1 MSILIVTNSDYSPI
15 IKTKYPSVI
24 VVTNSEA
31 LKIIDYSNFQLI
43 VVLCELE
50 WDQYGKTPSPGELY
64 GVKMVSIF
72 FRAYCKL
79 RQPVLF
85 ISNLSKVAITYN
97 SQNMIVDAVGHDFMK
112 IDDFINSD
120 ESNILEVTKLKSL
133 SDIQMDDILINFCD
147 LKGQIGEI
155 IHRAK
160 NNINKIDQSLEL
172 NLIIKYISN
181 IIRGTLDDIFNLLG
195 NISDSSGIK
204 EYLYDV
210 LNTKIITNKN
220 LDEATEF
227 MKKHEEM
234 LRSLANDSETLTAPI
249 AIERPWKV
257 LILDDEPE
265 CISQVIDTL
274 KANGVNVHIC
284 SDVDEAQKTIE
295 EDEIFQKNSPNP
307 VNSITVVISDYRL
320 FENGSKR
327 QQHRQGYDFLV
338 DSSRRNRFTSYV
350 ALSGLSR
357 QFLLQSFRKYNVR
370 VDVYSKDDLT
380 TSMRNQQVFAENIIQ
395 LGENQYDALCRVP
408 TASGW
413 VSDRK
418 LDFYVEHRKRVDYN
432 ESEHLINKK
441 AREYITKI
449 IFFLSDAN
457 TITLPSINSEEFK
470 GLTTTL
476 KDLEDHIPVFR
487 KMLLARRIALWL
499 IFVEGFSIKRV
510 YVFLNSGLLE
520 VEQFVKM
527 SKLTVDQ
534 LRARSANLIN
544 TSLCITVQTFPDDIL
559 LEERAWFLHDMGVNI
574 DDLDTVLYQVQLH
587 FNNALAQ
594 YSELYN
600 LLKDEFDDHFI
611 KHDKQQHLVIPSIGS
626 VKRILSFI
634 DQHINNLQALDL
646 MYEILVKTLECLKY
660 DKSAQAF
667 MKPTILQT
675 ELLLKKIYNRKC
687 GSNQYSYE

>member
-1 MSILIVTNSDYSPI
+1 
-15 IKTKYPSVI
+15 
-24 VVTNSEA
+24 
-31 LKIIDYSNFQLI
+31 
-43 VVLCELE
+43 
-50 WDQYGKTPSPGELY
+50 
-64 GVKMVSIF
+64 
-72 FRAYCKL
+72 
-79 RQPVLF
+79 
-85 ISNLSKVAITYN
+85 
-97 SQNMIVDAVGHDFMK
+97 
-112 IDDFINSD
+112 
-120 ESNILEVTKLKSL
+120 
-133 SDIQMDDILINFCD
+133 
-147 LKGQIGEI
+147 
-155 IHRAK
+155 
-160 NNINKIDQSLEL
+160 
-172 NLIIKYISN
+172 
-181 IIRGTLDDIFNLLG
+181 
-195 NISDSSGIK
+195 
-204 EYLYDV
+204 
-210 LNTKIITNKN
+210 
-220 LDEATEF
+220 
-227 MKKHEEM
+227 
-234 LRSLANDSETLTAPI
+234 
-249 AIERPWKV
+249 
-257 LILDDEPE
+257 
-265 CISQVIDTL
+265 
-274 KANGVNVHIC
+274 
-284 SDVDEAQKTIE
+284 
-295 EDEIFQKNSPNP
+295 
-307 VNSITVVISDYRL
+307 
-320 FENGSKR
+320 
-327 QQHRQGYDFLV
+327 
-338 DSSRRNRFTSYV
+338 
-350 ALSGLSR
+350 
-357 QFLLQSFRKYNVR
+357 
-370 VDVYSKDDLT
+370 
-380 TSMRNQQVFAENIIQ
+380 MRNQQVFAENIIQ